1 MSFKSIVKI
10 LAYFSNVQGKI
21 QDKVRDI
28 LKISKLNFLFIN
40 AFYES
45 KVKEQTN
52 DFALNSTVF
61 TLQL

>member
-1 MSFKSIVKI
+1 MFKVK
-10 LAYFSNVQGKI
+10 FKI
-21 QDKVRDI
+21 KFEI
-28 LKISKLNFLFIN
+28 ISKLNFLFIN

-52 DFALNSTVF
+52 NFALNSTVF